1 MIRSGAPGA
10 GCFIPNTSDAPGK
23 YRTRNWT
30 RHKIHKVNGGAKQAA
45 ANWKLPSNWKLPD
58 RLVLSQGGFP
68 RWVLLPKHPPIP
80 GWDQSGHSICTSRE
94 NRLAPAGHSP
104 ALAAS
109 CSLTE

>member
-68 RWVLLPKHPPIP
+68 VGSSFPSTHPSLAGTKVGTPSAPLGRTGLPQQATALL
-80 GWDQSGHSICTSRE
+80 
-94 NRLAPAGHSP
+94 
-104 ALAAS
+104 
-109 CSLTE
+109 